1 MAGSLDAPA
10 AALPWRA
17 DAGGVTVAARL
28 TPRADRDAV
37 EGITISSDGRA
48 VLLARVRAVPENG
61 KANDAARRLLAAAAG
76 VPASSVELVAGATA
90 RLKTFRI
97 AGEPGAVAAALE
109 RAATRKGHAR

>member
-1 MAGSLDAPA
+1 MAGSLDAPT
-10 AALPWRA
+10 ALPWRA
-17 DAGGVTVAARL
+17 EAGGVTVAARL
-28 TPRADRDAV
+28 TPRADRDRLDGV
-37 EGITISSDGRA
+37 GRLSDGRA

-76 VPASSVELVAGATA
+76 VPASAVTLAAGATA

-109 RAATRKGHAR
+109 RAAAPKGRPQ